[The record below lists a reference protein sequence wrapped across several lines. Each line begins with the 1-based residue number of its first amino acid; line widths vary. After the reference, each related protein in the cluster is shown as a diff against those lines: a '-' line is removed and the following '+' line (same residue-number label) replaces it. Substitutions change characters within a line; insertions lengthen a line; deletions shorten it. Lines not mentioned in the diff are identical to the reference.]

1 MVRLLARA
9 DLLHP
14 LVKEEKMIEFTSRY
28 GSTYEIRF
36 VKANYACDGSLAV
49 LVEDKE
55 PDFGFWE
62 PYCNLTVNLGGFG
75 LGQSTAYLDANNVPD
90 LCEFVI
96 ENGWATI
103 IGEGCSGF
111 CTYPL
116 VEFTE
121 EFLGGICEVM
131 E

>member
-1 MVRLLARA
+1 
-9 DLLHP
+9 
-14 LVKEEKMIEFTSRY
+14 MIEFKSRY

-36 VKANYACDGSLAV
+36 VKANYANNGSLAV
-49 LVEDKE
+49 LVEDFE
-55 PDFGFWE
+55 PDLEYWE
-62 PYCNLTVNLGGFG
+62 PYCTLTVNLDGYCF
-75 LGQSTAYLDANNVPD
+75 GQSMAYLDTNNVPD

-96 ENGWATI
+96 ENGWATV
-103 IGEGCSGF
+103 IGEGYSGF

-121 EFLGGICEVM
+121 EFLGEICEVM